1 MSLISSITSLSTQKY
16 LTSKNL
22 LFQVERVLQNYKKG
36 DIAVEDCHQQIC
48 ELIDKDGKVEKIKT
62 INAEKAEVG
71 SSPLEGWQAKPD
83 GVFLGGANLLDSETS
98 NSSITFVSDD
108 QPDPVANIFDIY
120 LSKPTNNFS
129 SETGFN
135 PFGDITFESSY
146 ANNIITNGAWM
157 PPIIDWKDVKGLDEC
172 VILYRTHS
180 QSRSIEETFLKNKLP
195 YRLVSGTRFL
205 DRKEIKDVMSM
216 LKFLANGSDKI
227 ALSRFLPLVMEGVG
241 AVTLNKIIAYLE
253 DHQYPLAP
261 KFQAMIMDIFTKIQS
276 CWNSKSL
283 IDMCKELIIVSGYN
297 NYLKREYPNKDDLKE
312 RQENIGEI
320 YSLMLPFDQDESLD
334 LASKLTNFL
343 AHISLMSTVDNTD
356 EQRDKPKINLMSL
369 HQSKG
374 LEYETVFLVGCE
386 DGLLPHSNSFM
397 EADGMEEEVRLAYVG
412 VTRSKKNLF
421 LISADSR
428 VTFGQIKA
436 NPPSRIFRPFLD
448 KYAKRTK

>member
-1 MSLISSITSLSTQKY
+1 MSLISSIASLSTQKY

-22 LFQVERVLQNYKKG
+22 LFQVERVLQNYKK
-36 DIAVEDCHQQIC
+36 DIITVQQCHEQIC
-48 ELIDKDGKVEKIKT
+48 ELIDKDGKVEKLKT
-62 INAEKAEVG
+62 FNSEKAEINN
-71 SSPLEGWQAKPD
+71 SHREGWQAKPD
-83 GVFLGGANLLDSETS
+83 VVLSNDTNPFGSQMS
-98 NSSITFVSDD
+98 NSVITFVSDD

-120 LSKPTNNFS
+120 LSKPTNNFNS
-129 SETGFN
+129 GNDFN
-135 PFGDITFESSY
+135 PFGDITFENSY
-146 ANNIITNGAWM
+146 ANNVISKGAWM
-157 PPIIDWKDVKGLDEC
+157 PPIIDWSNVKGLNEC

-227 ALSRFLPLVMEGVG
+227 ALSRFLPLIMEGVG

-253 DHQYPLAP
+253 DYQYPLAP
-261 KFQAMIMDIFTKIQS
+261 KFQVMIMDIFTKIQN
-276 CWNSKSL
+276 CWSSKSL
-283 IDMCKELIIVSGYN
+283 IDMCKELIVVSGYN
-297 NYLKREYPNKDDLKE
+297 NYLKKEYPNKDELKE
-312 RQENIGEI
+312 RLENIGEI
-320 YSLMLPFDQDESLD
+320 YSLMLPFDQDENLN
-334 LASKLTNFL
+334 LAAKLTNFL
-343 AHISLMSTVDNTD
+343 AHISLMSTVDNAD
-356 EQRDKPKINLMSL
+356 EQKDNPKINLMSL

-397 EADGMEEEVRLAYVG
+397 EPDGMEEEVRLAYVG
-412 VTRSKKNLF
+412 VTRAKKNLF

-428 VTFGQIKA
+428 ITFGQIKA